1 MGFPFYWM
9 WVQELI
15 GADFALQVLVMLN
28 PILFARCSIHA
39 FEKSKQ
45 LIVNAS
51 IGQQVSSGCVL

>member
-1 MGFPFYWM
+1 M